1 MQLGLLLADRAV
13 LADKRIVRWL
23 LGFVWLTW
31 PQLRRF
37 VATIYLIHNKGL
49 SSPEI
54 LSTILSIL
62 AVTIVGTICWVMI
75 LRRQVRARTEIIRT
89 TLESTADAILVI
101 DSRGWMVYWNQKFV
115 EMWGISEHLLRTRNV
130 RKAREAVADQLKD
143 SKCFF
148 HIVQQSA
155 EGQSDDVLE
164 FKDGRVFERHTE
176 PQRLHGKIVGQV
188 ISFRDVTGR
197 LRAESVLRVRSEQ
210 QAAVAILGQ
219 FALTETRIDSVLETA
234 SVLVM
239 RTLAVDRCDI
249 LELDESGQFL
259 SVRAKAGA
267 SGENADQRT
276 PVNGSQEGFTLHADA
291 PVVVCDLKEDNRFG
305 ASHLRGAGLA
315 SGVTA
320 AIGGASGPWGVLCAG
335 SIAPREFSREDQN
348 FLQAMAHALASAVER
363 QRIEEKLSDAKEA
376 AEAANRAKSEFLANM
391 SHEVRTPMNGILG
404 MTELV
409 LDSDLTSEQR
419 DSIHI
424 VRTSAESLLTVI
436 NDVLDFSKIEAG
448 KLELDEVA
456 FPLCDFLDEV
466 MQAFGLEAHRRGLEL
481 ACEVKPAVPKSCIG
495 DPTRLRQVLNNLL
508 GNALKFTERGEV
520 ILEVDAGPPC
530 DDGKLI
536 VYFAVR
542 DTGIGISPEKQKLI
556 FDPFCQADSST
567 TRKYGGTGL
576 GLTVS
581 GRLVRMMGG
590 EISVASEPGQGS
602 RFSFTAKL
610 GIAPPAAAE
619 SAEQV
624 DLRGRRALVVDD
636 NASSRRII
644 ADMLAS
650 WDLSVVAVDGADA
663 ALARLMEQQRAGMP
677 FDLMITDVQMPDTD
691 GFVLAANIKANPAL
705 CSTRI
710 ILLTSCGQ
718 RGDAARCRDAAV
730 SAYLI
735 KPVRQSELREAI
747 RACFRDRSGEKSAPV
762 VTKHSLREARA
773 AESRRILLA
782 EDNHVNQILAVRLLE
797 RCGHQVVVANN
808 GREAVDRV
816 TKEQFDLVLMDV
828 QMPEMDGFEATAAI
842 RHMEQNGAHLPIIA
856 MTARAMKG
864 DQERCLEAGMDSYIS
879 KPIHAEQLYR
889 LLEET
894 MTKSLAR
901 A

>member
-1 MQLGLLLADRAV
+1 
-13 LADKRIVRWL
+13 
-23 LGFVWLTW
+23 
-31 PQLRRF
+31 
-37 VATIYLIHNKGL
+37 
-49 SSPEI
+49 
-54 LSTILSIL
+54 
-62 AVTIVGTICWVMI
+62 MI

-101 DSRGWMVYWNQKFV
+101 DAHGWMVYWNQKFV
-115 EMWGISEHLLRTRNV
+115 DMWRIPEQLLRTRMTKKV
-130 RKAREAVADQLKD
+130 RDAVADQLKD
-143 SKCFF
+143 EQRFRN
-148 HIVQQSA
+148 IVQQSA
-155 EGQSDDVLE
+155 DRQSDDVLE
-164 FKDGRVFERHTE
+164 FKDGRVFERHSE
-176 PQRLHGKIVGQV
+176 PQRLRGKIVGQV

-197 LRAESVLRVRSEQ
+197 LRAESALRVRSEQ
-210 QAAVAILGQ
+210 QAAVAVLGQ
-219 FALTETRIDSVLETA
+219 FALTETRIDSVFETA

-249 LELDESGQFL
+249 LELDDSGQFL
-259 SVRAKAGA
+259 SVRAKAG
-267 SGENADQRT
+267 SLSDNSDPCT
-276 PVNGSQEGFTLHADA
+276 PVDGSHEGFTLHADA
-291 PVVVCDLKEDNRFG
+291 PVVVHDLKEDSRFC
-305 ASHLRGAGLA
+305 ASHLRSAGLA
-315 SGVTA
+315 SGLTA

-335 SIAPREFSREDQN
+335 SLAPREFSPEDQN

-376 AEAANRAKSEFLANM
+376 AEAASRAKSEFLANM

-419 DSIHI
+419 DSMHI

-448 KLELDEVA
+448 KLELDEVT
-456 FPLCDFLDEV
+456 FPLRDFLDEV

-481 ACEVKPAVPKSCIG
+481 ASDVKPSVPTACVG

-520 ILEVDAGPPC
+520 VLEVNAGEPS
-530 DDGKLI
+530 DDGKVMLH
-536 VYFAVR
+536 FAVR
-542 DTGIGISPEKQKLI
+542 DTGIGIDPEKQKLI

-590 EISVASEPGQGS
+590 ELSVTSELGKGS
-602 RFSFTAKL
+602 RFSFTARL
-610 GIAPPAAAE
+610 GIASATPAPGNLE
-619 SAEQV
+619 EV
-624 DLRGRRALVVDD
+624 DLHGRRALVVDD
-636 NASSRRII
+636 NATSRGII
-644 ADMLAS
+644 AGLLAS
-650 WDLSVVAVDGADA
+650 WDLSVVAVDGADT
-663 ALARLMEQQRAGMP
+663 ALTRLIEQQRAGLP
-677 FDLMITDVQMPDTD
+677 FDLMITDVQMPETD
-691 GFVLAANIKANPAL
+691 GFSLAAHIKTNPAL
-705 CSTRI
+705 SSTRV

-735 KPVRQSELREAI
+735 KPVRQTELREAI
-747 RACFRDRSGEKSAPV
+747 RACFRDAGQKCTPV
-762 VTKHSLREARA
+762 VTKHSLREART

-797 RCGHQVVVANN
+797 RRGHEVVVANN
-808 GREAVDRV
+808 GREAVERV
-816 TKEQFDLVLMDV
+816 SKEHFDVVLMDV

-842 RHMEQNGAHLPIIA
+842 RRLEQNGAHLPIIA

-889 LLEET
+889 LLEEIT
-894 MTKSLAR
+894 SKSLAR